1 MAQLASCKNL
11 FILLQQMVDYLISVS
26 KKTHTDSKRVDFAP
40 EPRSL
45 EVMAHGYCFS
55 SWMDQRKDER
65 KQER

>member
-1 MAQLASCKNL
+1 MAQLALCKNL
-11 FILLQQMVDYLISVS
+11 FILLQQMVEYLISVS

-40 EPRSL
+40 ELRSL
-45 EVMAHGYCFS
+45 EVMAHGYYFE